1 MAKKP
6 SLKLV
11 ATAADPSAPP
21 RNLGQHGSNLWRSI
35 LSEYEIDD
43 APGRELYCKLA
54 LQWIGPSSVQTR
66 LPATV

>member
-11 ATAADPSAPP
+11 TTAADPSAPP
-21 RNLGQHGSNLWRSI
+21 RNLGQHGLNLWRSI

-43 APGRELYCKLA
+43 APGRELLLQACLA
-54 LQWIGPSSVQTR
+54 MDRAEQCADE
-66 LPATV
+66 LPAAA